1 MEGNKINGKTV
12 TEEDL
17 LGLGYRK
24 YYSDDLDV
32 FYNKDICAHVGNCV
46 RGDSNVF

>member
-12 TEEDL
+12 TESEL
-17 LGLGYRK
+17 LALGYRK

-32 FYNKDICAHVGNCV
+32 F
-46 RGDSNVF
+46 

>member
-32 FYNKDICAHVGNCV
+32 FYNMICQIKLE
-46 RGDSNVF
+46 